1 MTELRT
7 RNSTAQQ
14 YIRTTPT
21 HPATQARNNPTPEVT
36 AMSVAT
42 LAPRRLHVTTRPVID
57 SEPPYEREEIAP
69 DTAPRVI
76 GSLAL
81 ATAAPVLDPAPAD
94 LPEPV
99 PARRLLELVPAHIE
113 TLLDHRIDDLFDV
126 VRTPR
131 AELPAPGPRAAVL
144 VGAIMEALGGRRP
157 LTQLVRWLTTDVY
170 DELEV
175 NVTRGSSWT
184 SRLCRLMVSEPAD
197 GVAEVTAIVQRGQRA
212 TALALRLEG
221 RDGRWVV
228 TALETV

>member
-1 MTELRT
+1 
-7 RNSTAQQ
+7 
-14 YIRTTPT
+14 
-21 HPATQARNNPTPEVT
+21 
-36 AMSVAT
+36 MSVAT

-57 SEPPYEREEIAP
+57 SEPPYEREEAAP

-81 ATAAPVLDPAPAD
+81 AAATPSLHPVPAAEPA
-94 LPEPV
+94 

-113 TLLDHRIDDLFDV
+113 TPFDHRIDDLFEV

-144 VGAIMEALGGRRP
+144 VGAIMEVLGGRRP
-157 LTQLVRWLTTDVY
+157 LTQLVRWLTTEVF

-175 NVTRGSSWT
+175 NVDSNSSWT
-184 SRLCRLMVSEPAD
+184 SRLVRLIATEPAD
-197 GVAEVTAIVQRGQRA
+197 GVAEVTAIVQRGPRA
-212 TALALRLEG
+212 TAMALRLEG

-228 TALETV
+228 TALEMA